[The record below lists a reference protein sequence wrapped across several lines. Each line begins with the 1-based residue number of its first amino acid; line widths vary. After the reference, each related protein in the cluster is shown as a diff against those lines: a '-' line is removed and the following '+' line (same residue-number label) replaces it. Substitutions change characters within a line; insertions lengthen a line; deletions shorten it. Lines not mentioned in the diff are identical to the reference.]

1 MAINLNAI
9 VLVVILSAQAG
20 SVSSLTSELTGAPKA
35 PALPA
40 KEANST
46 GRFEIR
52 DGTHDSS
59 WLDNRFREALWL
71 NNAKLRELNN
81 QSPRSL
87 EEYLRSSDFST
98 VKQTLALSGTW
109 KSGNAT
115 HAWVFDEPDQPD
127 SLITRALELEDLSD
141 SSGYHVRATLHC
153 YDTEA
158 FCIAYRNRQMPLMAP
173 KPAEASNALAQ
184 LQWRNRVKTESCTIF
199 PRNMRQPQ
207 YPPLALRDGIEGLVI
222 VGIFFNSCGNV
233 RDAWIQQRSGSPE
246 LNRAALTQAFKWQID
261 LQSLPQDQLDSRQA
275 TVPIRFLLGDEPT
288 RD

>member
-1 MAINLNAI
+1 MIALA
-9 VLVVILSAQAG
+9 VILFQFVGAAS
-20 SVSSLTSELTGAPKA
+20 SVQSGTPPTPGVVPKDA
-35 PALPA
+35 IG
-40 KEANST
+40 E

-52 DGTHDSS
+52 DGTYDSS

-71 NNAKLRELNN
+71 NNAKLRKLNN

-87 EEYLRSSDFST
+87 EEYLRSTDFST

-109 KSGNAT
+109 KSGNAM

-127 SLITRALELEDLSD
+127 SLITRALELEDFSG

-158 FCIAYRNRQMPLMAP
+158 FCKAYRNRLMPLMAP

-207 YPPLALRDGIEGLVI
+207 YPPSALRDGIEGLVI
-222 VGIFFNSCGNV
+222 VGILFNSCGNV

-246 LNRAALTQAFKWQID
+246 LDRAALTQAFKWQID
-261 LQSLPQDQLDSRQA
+261 LQSLPKDQLDSRQA
-275 TVPIRFLLGDEPT
+275 TVPIRFLLGDEPAM
-288 RD
+288 D